1 MRKSLQFALAAG
13 SMLILAPAAMAQN
26 FTAQDFTA
34 QGFSA
39 QDFTARDFMAQDSTV
54 RLSPLFLVQPQ
65 TAQEY
70 AREYAPYSVLPSMNW
85 RAPVFPHTWHM
96 QTWDAQTWGVQTW
109 DVRAVPFTLEETRA
123 PDRASKPD

>member
-13 SMLILAPAAMAQN
+13 SMFILAPAAMAQD
-26 FTAQDFTA
+26 A
-34 QGFSA
+34 
-39 QDFTARDFMAQDSTV
+39 MAQDATV

-70 AREYAPYSVLPSMNW
+70 TREYAPYSVLPSTNW
-85 RAPVFPHTWHM
+85 RAPVFPHTW
-96 QTWDAQTWGVQTW
+96 
-109 DVRAVPFTLEETRA
+109 DVRAVPFTLDETRA

>member
-13 SMLILAPAAMAQN
+13 SMFILASAAMAQD
-26 FTAQDFTA
+26 A
-34 QGFSA
+34 
-39 QDFTARDFMAQDSTV
+39 TV

-85 RAPVFPHTWHM
+85 RAPAFPHTWNVH
-96 QTWDAQTWGVQTW
+96 AV
-109 DVRAVPFTLEETRA
+109 VPFTLEETRA

>member
-13 SMLILAPAAMAQN
+13 STFILASAAMAQD
-26 FTAQDFTA
+26 A
-34 QGFSA
+34 
-39 QDFTARDFMAQDSTV
+39 TV

-70 AREYAPYSVLPSMNW
+70 AREYAPYSAPPAMNW
-85 RAPVFPHTWHM
+85 RAPIFPHTW
-96 QTWDAQTWGVQTW
+96 
-109 DVRAVPFTLEETRA
+109 DVHAVPFTLEETRA

>member
-13 SMLILAPAAMAQN
+13 SMFIPASAAMAQ
-26 FTAQDFTA
+26 DV
-34 QGFSA
+34 
-39 QDFTARDFMAQDSTV
+39 MAQDVMAQGVMAQDVMTQDATV

-85 RAPVFPHTWHM
+85 RAPVFL
-96 QTWDAQTWGVQTW
+96 QTW
-109 DVRAVPFTLEETRA
+109 DVHAVVPFTLEETRA

>member
-13 SMLILAPAAMAQN
+13 SMFIFASAAMAQD
-26 FTAQDFTA
+26 A
-34 QGFSA
+34 
-39 QDFTARDFMAQDSTV
+39 TV

-70 AREYAPYSVLPSMNW
+70 TREYTREYAPYSVLPSMTW
-85 RAPVFPHTWHM
+85 RAPVFPL
-96 QTWDAQTWGVQTW
+96 AW
-109 DVRAVPFTLEETRA
+109 DVQAVVPFTLDETRA

>member
-13 SMLILAPAAMAQN
+13 SMFILASAAMAQD
-26 FTAQDFTA
+26 A
-34 QGFSA
+34 
-39 QDFTARDFMAQDSTV
+39 MAQDAMAQDATV

-85 RAPVFPHTWHM
+85 RAPAFPHTWNAH
-96 QTWDAQTWGVQTW
+96 AV
-109 DVRAVPFTLEETRA
+109 VPFTLEETRA